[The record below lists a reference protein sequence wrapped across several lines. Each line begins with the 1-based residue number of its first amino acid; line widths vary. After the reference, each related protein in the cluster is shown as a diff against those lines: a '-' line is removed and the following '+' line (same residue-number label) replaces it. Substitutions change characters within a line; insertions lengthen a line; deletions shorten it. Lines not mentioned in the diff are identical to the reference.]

1 MYTLENETDA
11 QPSRQDQLEALERVI
26 EELYANAD
34 HRDPDWIAETAEA

>member
-1 MYTLENETDA
+1 MYTLENDTDT
-11 QPSRQDQLEALERVI
+11 QSSREEQLEALTRVI

>member
-1 MYTLENETDA
+1 MYTLENDNDVQTRRE
-11 QPSRQDQLEALERVI
+11 DQLEALTRVI